1 MIAQTLAKRDRRM
14 PLEPLSLTVGQP
26 LRVAVYNSI
35 SRAIRN
41 GTYPLG
47 SVLPSDAEFCAALG
61 VSRPVVREAMLL
73 LEEDRLISTRRG
85 IGRFVSDAIPRI
97 GFERVRGL
105 ELLLSESV
113 GAITVGRVSHEVQPA
128 SDLLSQALALDPS
141 AAVWTW
147 ESVLRRTGTELALTF
162 EAVPAAGSAFSDPA
176 TDSMPEA
183 TALTRLLASVD
194 PSYVSSTCDV
204 SVGVLGDHRADAL
217 GVDPDT
223 SALIL
228 TQRLSYRGA
237 AVLFAK
243 SVVLPEAGTISLQQ
257 SA

>member
-1 MIAQTLAKRDRRM
+1 MT
-14 PLEPLSLTVGQP
+14 LEPLSLTVGQP

-47 SVLPSDAEFCAALG
+47 SVLPSDAEFCTALG

-85 IGRFVSDAIPRI
+85 VGRFVSDAIPGI
-97 GFERVRGL
+97 GLERVRGL
-105 ELLLSESV
+105 ELLLGESV
-113 GAITVGRVSHEVQPA
+113 GAITVDRISHEVQPA

-147 ESVLRRTGTELALTF
+147 ESVLRRTGNELALTF
-162 EAVPAAGSAFSDPA
+162 EAVPAASSAFPDPG
-176 TDSMPEA
+176 TDTMPEA

-194 PSYVSSTCDV
+194 PSHVSSACDI
-204 SVGVLGDHRADAL
+204 SVGVLGEHRAKAL
-217 GVDPDT
+217 GADPDT

-228 TQRLSYRGA
+228 TQHVSYRGTT
-237 AVLFAK
+237 VLYAK
-243 SVVLPEAGTISLQQ
+243 DVILPAAGTISLQQ

>member
-1 MIAQTLAKRDRRM
+1 M

-47 SVLPSDAEFCAALG
+47 SVLPSDAEFCTALG

-97 GFERVRGL
+97 GLERVRGL
-105 ELLLSESV
+105 ELLLGESA
-113 GAITVGRVSHEVQPA
+113 GAIMVDRLSHEVQPA
-128 SDLLSQALALDPS
+128 SDLLSRALGLDPS

-147 ESVLRRTGTELALTF
+147 ESVLRRDGRELALTF
-162 EAVPAAGSAFSDPA
+162 EAVPAASSVLADPA
-176 TDSMPEA
+176 TDTLPEA

-194 PSYVSSTCDV
+194 PSHVSSACDV
-204 SVGVLGDHRADAL
+204 SVGVLGDHRATAL
-217 GVDPDT
+217 GADPDT

-228 TQRLSYRGA
+228 TQRVSYRGA
-237 AVLFAK
+237 TVLYAK
-243 SVVLPEAGTISLQQ
+243 DVILSAAGTISLLQ

>member
-1 MIAQTLAKRDRRM
+1 M

-183 TALTRLLASVD
+183 TALTRLLASVLRIEHLRCFRGR
-194 PSYVSSTCDV
+194 PRRSPCRCARRRPRYE
-204 SVGVLGDHRADAL
+204 RADPHAACFL
-217 GVDPDT
+217 P
-223 SALIL
+223 
-228 TQRLSYRGA
+228 RRGSPFCQECRPA
-237 AVLFAK
+237 
-243 SVVLPEAGTISLQQ
+243 
-257 SA
+257 